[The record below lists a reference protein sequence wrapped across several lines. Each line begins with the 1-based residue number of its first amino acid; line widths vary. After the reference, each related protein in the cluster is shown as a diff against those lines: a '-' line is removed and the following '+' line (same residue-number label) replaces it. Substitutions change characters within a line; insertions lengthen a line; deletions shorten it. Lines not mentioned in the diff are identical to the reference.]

1 MTTLTP
7 MCESAY
13 ADFAEKSIPSHA
25 AEKVASGQWSPQ
37 KSLDLARQSFNA
49 LLPQGL
55 ATPEHYFF
63 TIMDKEQTAVGMVW
77 MAAQDRAGK
86 RIAYIYNVSI
96 ELQHRRK
103 GHATRALQALD
114 DEIRRLSLSGLALH
128 VFGHNSSA
136 HALYVKLGYLTTNIN
151 MFKSITTKSV

>member
-1 MTTLTP
+1 MTYLIT
-7 MCESAY
+7 MSESEY
-13 ADFAEKSIPSHA
+13 TDFAKKSIPSHA

-37 KSLDLARQSFNA
+37 ESLDLARQSFNA

-63 TIMDKEQTAVGMVW
+63 TIMDKERTAVGMVW
-77 MAAQDRAGK
+77 IAAQDRAGK

-103 GHATRALQALD
+103 GHATCALLALED
-114 DEIRRLSLSGLALH
+114 KICKLGLAGVALH
-128 VFGHNSSA
+128 VFGHNTDA

-151 MFKSITTKSV
+151 MFKSLKANPV